1 MPEGPEIIIT
11 SQYLKS
17 KIKKKKIKRVEIV
30 SGRYTH
36 ETLKGYELTENNI
49 FIVEDIDTK
58 GKFLWFKMKDLSGSG
73 KTYYML
79 NTFGLS
85 GRWSFENNKNA
96 RVKFTIQSNSD
107 TNKTYSLY
115 YIDPRNFGTIEF
127 TDNETNLN
135 NKLNKLAPDILK
147 DIKTDEEI
155 VKKINHIIAN
165 KKKKDLNLVKTLM
178 DQEILV
184 SGIGN
189 YLVAEILYDAC
200 LDPHRSLVSL
210 NDSEIK
216 KLAQSM
222 RKIPKYAYYDN
233 GSGYMEYFDTFMKS
247 HTDKI
252 DKGVYPNYHP
262 DIKVSIG
269 FKFKVYQQK
278 KDPNGYVVLNDEIVK
293 GRTIHWVK
301 EIQK

>member
-11 SQYLKS
+11 MQYLKS
-17 KIKKKKIKRVEIV
+17 KIKKKKIKGIEIL

-36 ETLKGYELTENNI
+36 ETLKGYELTENKI
-49 FIVEDIDTK
+49 FIIEDINTK
-58 GKFLWFKMKDLSGSG
+58 GKFLWFKMTDLAG

-85 GRWSFENNKNA
+85 GRWSFENNNSA
-96 RVKFTIQSNSD
+96 RVKFIIQSNTDSS
-107 TNKTYSLY
+107 KTYSLY

-127 TDNETNLN
+127 TDNETVLN

-147 DIKTDEEI
+147 DIKTDDDI
-155 VKKINHIIAN
+155 VKKINYLVTN
-165 KKKKDLNLVKTLM
+165 KKRDLNLVKTLM

-210 NDSEIK
+210 NNNEVK
-216 KLAQSM
+216 NLAHSM

-233 GSGYMEYFDTFMKS
+233 SSGYMEYFDSFMKS
-247 HTDKI
+247 HTKKI
-252 DKGVYPNYHP
+252 DNGIYPNYHP
-262 DIKVSIG
+262 DIKVLNG
-269 FKFKVYQQK
+269 FRFKVYQQK
-278 KDPNGYVVLNDEIVK
+278 KDPNGYTVLNDEIVK

>member
-11 SQYLKS
+11 MQYLKS
-17 KIKKKKIKRVEIV
+17 KIKKKKIKGIEII

-36 ETLKGYELTENNI
+36 ETLKGYELTENKI
-49 FIVEDIDTK
+49 FIVEDINTK
-58 GKFLWFKMKDLSGSG
+58 GKFLWFKMIDLTG

-85 GRWSFENNKNA
+85 GRWSFENNNSA
-96 RVKFTIQSNSD
+96 RVKFIIQSNTDNS
-107 TNKTYSLY
+107 KTYSLY
-115 YIDPRNFGTIEF
+115 YIDPRNFGTVEF
-127 TDNETNLN
+127 TDNEDVLN

-155 VKKINHIIAN
+155 VKRIKYLITN
-165 KKKKDLNLVKTLM
+165 KRRDFNLVKTLM

-210 NDSEIK
+210 NDNEIK
-216 KLAQSM
+216 KLAHSM

-233 GSGYMEYFDTFMKS
+233 GSGYMEYFESFMKS
-247 HTDKI
+247 HTKKI
-252 DKGVYPNYHP
+252 DNGIYPDYHP
-262 DIKVSIG
+262 DIKVSNG

-278 KDPNGYVVLNDEIVK
+278 KDPNGYIVLNDEIVK